1 VSDDEDAEL
10 LRAAADGDRGA
21 MDQLVRRHQGTVWR
35 AVRGRTA
42 SEALAEEVFQDT
54 FLTAWRNADRWRG
67 EGSVRNWLL
76 GMARRKA
83 AHTWRRRVGE
93 PAEHE
98 PLHEL
103 GLAAG
108 WGADPEAAAS
118 AAEDREALLRA
129 LAMLSETDQTILG
142 LCDLEGHSGPEAAQL
157 LGLTANAAR
166 VRLHRARLRLMAVL
180 REGDHGR

>member
-1 VSDDEDAEL
+1 MTDDATL
-10 LRAAADGDRGA
+10 LRSAADGDRSA
-21 MDQLVRRHQGTVWR
+21 MDEIVRRHQGIVWR
-35 AVRGRTA
+35 SVRGRTA
-42 SEALAEEVFQDT
+42 SVALAEEVFQDT

-93 PAEHE
+93 PAEHA

-103 GLAAG
+103 GLEAG
-108 WGADPEAAAS
+108 WGSDPEAAAA
-118 AAEDREALLRA
+118 AAEDRDTLLAA
-129 LAMLSETDQTILG
+129 LAKLSEADQTIIG
-142 LCDLEGHSGPEAAQL
+142 LCDLEGHTGPEAAEL

-166 VRLHRARLRLMAVL
+166 VRLHRARLRLMGVL
-180 REGDHGR
+180 REDADER